1 MSLRRAPA
9 RATRAPRPRPGARR
23 LLAAA
28 GAALAAAA
36 LSGCA
41 QTVSLDA
48 APHANNPG
56 CAAISVRLPGTIAGQ
71 GQQHTDAQGTSAWG
85 DPATV
90 ILRCGVAL
98 LGPTTQPCITVDG
111 VDWVLESS
119 QNTKVTRYI
128 TFGRDPA
135 TELII
140 ERSGSVSAAS
150 VLPAISVSV
159 RNIKATA
166 RCLGPNDAVTPTPLP
181 AS

>member
-1 MSLRRAPA
+1 
-9 RATRAPRPRPGARR
+9 
-23 LLAAA
+23 
-28 GAALAAAA
+28 
-36 LSGCA
+36 
-41 QTVSLDA
+41 
-48 APHANNPG
+48 
-56 CAAISVRLPGTIAGQ
+56 
-71 GQQHTDAQGTSAWG
+71 
-85 DPATV
+85 
-90 ILRCGVAL
+90 
-98 LGPTTQPCITVDG
+98 VDG

-150 VLPAISVSV
+150 VLPAISDSV